1 MSTINF
7 RFDAKNVSFS
17 NNFVSADAYSLL
29 RNVHDDCYDRTH
41 EDFLVLTRFLCDIG
55 PLPSLYDGSGR
66 RNGPAIQPSLRHDFS
81 TTHKVKQQEDTPSI
95 TDIQKE
101 AKEQLINLEI
111 VVDCIVQYSTHNDP
125 QSTDTE
131 GNCISSSVGVKDY
144 SSIRKKAT
152 RKYNGDVSQVKDA
165 LRGEITFPDEGSLI
179 CGLYSLHSLAE
190 HNGNRE
196 KIGSAKSVPSFKIV
210 RLKNL
215 FRTTRAGNEFY
226 HSLPTGYRHILVN
239 LRLNGGLI
247 AGMFPLL

>member
-1 MSTINF
+1 
-7 RFDAKNVSFS
+7 
-17 NNFVSADAYSLL
+17 
-29 RNVHDDCYDRTH
+29 
-41 EDFLVLTRFLCDIG
+41 
-55 PLPSLYDGSGR
+55 
-66 RNGPAIQPSLRHDFS
+66 
-81 TTHKVKQQEDTPSI
+81 
-95 TDIQKE
+95 
-101 AKEQLINLEI
+101 
-111 VVDCIVQYSTHNDP
+111 
-125 QSTDTE
+125 
-131 GNCISSSVGVKDY
+131 
-144 SSIRKKAT
+144 
-152 RKYNGDVSQVKDA
+152 